1 MARGSMSSAVADS
14 SVSSDTSALKHRF
27 VSFTHANAQQGQLS
41 PTHRAKHRVNQT
53 TWSAGHFDFSK
64 KLFFK
69 KL

>member
-14 SVSSDTSALKHRF
+14 LVSSDTSALKHRF
-27 VSFTHANAQQGQLS
+27 VSFSHANAQQVQLS

-53 TWSAGHFDFSK
+53 WSAGHFDFSK
-64 KLFFK
+64 KLFLK